1 MNNNI
6 REALLAVAIQQL
18 KEEVRELQNNPQR
31 GLRGPVGRPG
41 RDIISEV
48 SINEAGN
55 LIIELNDGTDLDVGN
70 VIGPQGPQGERGR
83 DMITDM
89 FINSEDNLVIE
100 LNDGSHHVIEN
111 VVGPQGPQGPI
122 GPRGEKGDTGETG
135 EKGEPGLRG
144 PIGPTGPAG
153 ASGPRGLAG
162 PQGPV
167 GPMGPEGP
175 AGKDAQDVTPILQKA
190 QSDYQRFVAN
200 VNKSLA
206 SIGGGGLGERDV
218 IKLIETH
225 AVTTTDSSGNTI
237 VQGLDSDAV
246 ISLIQQYDIYRD
258 SSFVQNIIDSDYINT
273 RVDPSVDSSSVINL
287 IDSDYIQA
295 RQLLTTPAD
304 GIDSAAVISLV
315 DSAYVQARVS
325 AQTPATGQ
333 VAAIDF
339 GSFITPTPSLTMDFG
354 AL

>member
-18 KEEVRELQNNPQR
+18 KEDIRELQNNPQR

-89 FINSEDNLVIE
+89 FINAEDNLVIE

-153 ASGPRGLAG
+153 ATGPRGLSGAR
-162 PQGPV
+162 GPV
-167 GPMGPEGP
+167 GPTGPAGP
-175 AGKDAQDVTPILQKA
+175 AGKDAPDVTPILQKA

-206 SIGGGGLGERDV
+206 SIGGGGLGERD
-218 IKLIETH
+218 ILDLITKH
-225 AVTTTDSSGNTI
+225 A
-237 VQGLDSDAV
+237 
-246 ISLIQQYDIYRD
+246 
-258 SSFVQNIIDSDYINT
+258 
-273 RVDPSVDSSSVINL
+273 PS
-287 IDSDYIQA
+287 A
-295 RQLLTTPAD
+295 
-304 GIDSAAVISLV
+304 GIGTGTVDSAAVIALIEE
-315 DSAYVQARVS
+315 VQGS
-325 AQTPATGQ
+325 QD
-333 VAAIDF
+333 AIVRLDF
-339 GSFITPTPSLTMDFG
+339 GTFVTPTPNITMDFG
-354 AL
+354 SL